1 MKQLGYILLL
11 MLTLAACATAK
22 SKKVLDTYLETDMAD
37 MVKECEYLGEVKG
50 WSGWGG
56 IAQKWGVRNA
66 RILAKNKAAELGAT
80 HIIWISAE
88 VSLWVTVIADAH
100 RCDSLLEVTGNFD
113 RR

>member
-22 SKKVLDTYLETDMAD
+22 SKKVQDTYLDTDMTD

-56 IAQKWGVRNA
+56 VAQKWGIRNA
-66 RILAKNKAAELGAT
+66 RISARNKAAELGAT

-88 VSLWVTVIADAH
+88 ISREVTVRGDAH
-100 RCDSLLEVTGNFD
+100 RCDSY
-113 RR
+113 